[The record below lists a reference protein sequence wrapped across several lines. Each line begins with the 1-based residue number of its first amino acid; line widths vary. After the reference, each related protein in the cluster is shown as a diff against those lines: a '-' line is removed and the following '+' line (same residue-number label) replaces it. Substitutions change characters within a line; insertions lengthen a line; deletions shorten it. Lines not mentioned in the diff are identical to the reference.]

1 MFYGGG
7 IYIMV
12 MDFIKRIVVV
22 LVLSMGLSLCGN
34 AKIQAVSNEI
44 FDKYLKELIGTQSFT
59 NRAFWNIEKDIVK
72 FGGTALLLTFC
83 KKLGDPKFGQKL
95 GLKYDKH
102 SDAIMD
108 PIVVMFLV
116 GILASLWPTISEMFF
131 VEKDQSYAA
140 LKNLNRYISNLDS
153 NQKTQFEDIKR
164 SMQKE
169 FSVTTLID
177 IVILP
182 LLFYFCFFK
191 SDNDD
196 YNKTFAIVY
205 GLISAIG
212 AAAPRHIS
220 LQRGLNAR

>member
-1 MFYGGG
+1 
-7 IYIMV
+7 
-12 MDFIKRIVVV
+12 MDFIKRILVV
-22 LVLSMGLSLCGN
+22 LLLSIGLSFGGGTGM
-34 AKIQAVSNEI
+34 QAASNETC
-44 FDKYLKELIGTQSFT
+44 DKYLKELIDTQSFT
-59 NRAFWNIEKDIVK
+59 NHAAWNIEKDIVK

-83 KKLGDPKFGQKL
+83 RKLGDPKFGQKL
-95 GLKYDKH
+95 GLKYDKC
-102 SDAIMD
+102 SGAIIWYKE
-108 PIVVMFLV
+108 PIVLMLLV
-116 GILASLWPTISEMFF
+116 GMLASLWPTISEMFF
-131 VEKDQSYAA
+131 IEKDQSYVA

-153 NQKTQFEDIKR
+153 NQKTQFEDIKN

-196 YNKTFAIVY
+196 YSKTFAIMY

-212 AAAPRHIS
+212 AAGPRHIS
-220 LQRGLNAR
+220 LQRGFSPR